1 MIKFENV
8 SFKNVNGKNIFKNFS
23 IQVDR
28 GGTLVIRGNAGSGK
42 TLLIEMMGLVR
53 HVSEGKIQIL
63 GHDTSKLSRKEICN
77 LHRRIGVIFQDLKL
91 LENLNVSENIALPL
105 VIIGTPRKEIHSA
118 LHELLP
124 WIGLGELSEAKI
136 SDLSW
141 SEQRALAL
149 ARAVISRPRLIV
161 ADNPFLGVDKLI
173 EDRMIHLLKAL
184 NKLGTTVVVA
194 SNSENLDLKLD
205 AERLNLS

>member
-1 MIKFENV
+1 MIKLENV
-8 SFKNVNGKNIFKNFS
+8 NFKDFNGNTILKKFSLQVN
-23 IQVDR
+23 R
-28 GGTLVIRGNAGSGK
+28 GGTLVINGNAGSGK
-42 TLLIEMMGLVR
+42 TVLIELMGLVR
-53 HVSEGKIQIL
+53 YISEGKIHIL

-77 LHRRIGVIFQDLKL
+77 LHRRIGIIFQDLKL
-91 LENLNVSENIALPL
+91 VENLNVSENIALPL
-105 VIIGTPRKEIHSA
+105 TVIGAPRKEINSA
-118 LHELLP
+118 LQELLP
-124 WIGLGELSEAKI
+124 WIGLGQHSNAKI
-136 SDLSW
+136 SILSW

-194 SNSENLDLKLD
+194 SNSENLHHKLD
-205 AERLNLS
+205 AERLTLS